1 MSTILCP
8 PCVSREPIEKQVERI
23 KSLKYTIR
31 KTNMKEVIDD
41 HYYQKVN
48 RPNFFF
54 EMGNN
59 KAETAT
65 DRFDNEEYKKA
76 VDAILNA
83 ELDLPPENIDETEI
97 SSN

>member
-1 MSTILCP
+1 
-8 PCVSREPIEKQVERI
+8 
-23 KSLKYTIR
+23 
-31 KTNMKEVIDD
+31 MKEVIDD

-54 EMGNN
+54 EMGND
-59 KAETAT
+59 KDETAT

>member
-1 MSTILCP
+1 
-8 PCVSREPIEKQVERI
+8 
-23 KSLKYTIR
+23 
-31 KTNMKEVIDD
+31 MKKVIDD

-54 EMGNN
+54 EMGND

-76 VDAILNA
+76 VDAILNVK
-83 ELDLPPENIDETEI
+83 LDLPMT
-97 SSN
+97 